1 MGSISAMKSDNV
13 AMGYKSQSVMRQK
26 EICLEVSPK
35 KNLSDAEMKQDQKS
49 IGYNNSDE
57 SD

>member
-13 AMGYKSQSVMRQK
+13 AMGYKSQSVMRQN

-35 KNLSDAEMKQDQKS
+35 KNLSDADQDS
-49 IGYNNSDE
+49 IDFKHDYMADE
-57 SD
+57 EE